1 MELLSS
7 KQKPLRSRTDAIKAL
22 WDIRSLSPDRRD
34 NQIHQPSLWF
44 NVQGMGTP
52 WQRMVL
58 MTLHSQ
64 RKSNSTQWKKLRLRI
79 LQRDGYQCFWCG
91 EDANTCDHVIPVARG
106 GSDDPDNLVAA
117 CKRCNFS
124 RQDRLPEEMNLV
136 RQKKAG
142 IFLDRDSTATL
153 SRGLLSPPNDS
164 KSHE

>member
-1 MELLSS
+1 
-7 KQKPLRSRTDAIKAL
+7 
-22 WDIRSLSPDRRD
+22 
-34 NQIHQPSLWF
+34 
-44 NVQGMGTP
+44 
-52 WQRMVL
+52 MVL

-91 EDANTCDHVIPVARG
+91 EEANTCDHVIPVARG

-124 RQDRLPEEMNLV
+124 RQDRLPEEMNVV